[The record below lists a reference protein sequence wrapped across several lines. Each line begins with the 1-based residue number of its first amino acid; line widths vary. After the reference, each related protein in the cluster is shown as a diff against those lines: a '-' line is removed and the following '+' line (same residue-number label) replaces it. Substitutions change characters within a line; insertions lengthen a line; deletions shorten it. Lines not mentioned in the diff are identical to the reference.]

1 MERPWSF
8 IRYVCFLGLF
18 FSSAEAE
25 LRMTIPGLNQWQNTV
40 EPTAYKPTH
49 FSETPGEALN
59 DLEALPSL
67 NLKTMG
73 GNTQVSFRG
82 QTARNTLII
91 IDGIVAQDIYGAANI
106 SSFLGGATQIRDI
119 IPGSQG
125 VRYGSGASGGTIL
138 METPY
143 LPAAHLITAE
153 YGSFQSA
160 YGHLAHQKTTPET
173 AWVIHAEGNRTAG
186 LPQYGPTRSLGEK
199 SKSYL
204 GNVATRL
211 EHRLS
216 HSTTL
221 KLTGRTVES
230 SAKYDSYET
239 YTDPLPKPQGTLST
253 NVSLVGIGFE
263 TSTQK
268 TVHAVQGFFS
278 QTKLKYTAS
287 PTALFSMNGINYT
300 GTYAPR
306 RHLDSTLLVGIRED
320 RIDHSYLI
328 KKNVMSGYV
337 GGIQKICLTE
347 QLSAEAGLRL
357 DQHEKF
363 GSTVTYSGALAYT
376 HHHTTL
382 KSSLRTGF
390 LNPSLYTLYA
400 TNPYV
405 QNNPRLNPEHTRTL
419 DMTLE
424 HTFPRQDLT
433 LQVTPFWTQA
443 TQLIHSILTN
453 NRWQSVNVPGTTKIS
468 GIESQ
473 LFYRINPSLNLT
485 TSYAYTNIDASQ
497 PNTNPEFPKHKA
509 HLRLD
514 YMPTLDFSVSP
525 DILYVGARTS
535 RGGEALKEYTLLNL
549 TLKYEPTPGF
559 SVFGRIENV
568 CNIHYMQTYNYQTP
582 RRAFYV
588 GTHFY
593 F

>member
-1 MERPWSF
+1 MVTIS
-8 IRYVCFLGLF
+8 GLKK
-18 FSSAEAE
+18 
-25 LRMTIPGLNQWQNTV
+25 WQKKL
-40 EPTAYKPTH
+40 EPTAYKPDH
-49 FSETPGEALN
+49 FAETPSEALN
-59 DLEALPSL
+59 ELEALPSL

-82 QTARNTLII
+82 QTARNTLVL
-91 IDGIVAQDIYGAANI
+91 IDDIVTQDIYGATNI
-106 SSFLGGATQIRDI
+106 ASFFGGATQVREI

-143 LPAAHLITAE
+143 LHADNLVAAE

-160 YGHLAHQKTTPET
+160 YGHIAHQKITPDT
-173 AWVIHAEGNRTAG
+173 GWVIHAEGNRTAG
-186 LPQYGPTRSLGEK
+186 VPQYGPTRSLGEK

-211 EHRLS
+211 EHRLNES
-216 HSTTL
+216 STL
-221 KLTGRTVES
+221 KLTARTLES
-230 SAKYDSYET
+230 SAKYDAYET
-239 YTDPLPKPQGTLST
+239 YANPLPKPQSTLFT
-253 NVSLVGIGFE
+253 TVSLVGIGLE

-268 TVHAVQGFFS
+268 TAHAVQGFFS

-287 PTALFSMNGINYT
+287 PAAISSIQGVNYV
-300 GTYAPR
+300 GTHTPN
-306 RHLDSTLLVGIRED
+306 RHLDSTLLLGIQGERVD
-320 RIDHSYLI
+320 SSYLI
-328 KKNVMSGYV
+328 KKNVISGYI
-337 GGIQKICLTE
+337 GGLQKMRINDP
-347 QLSAEAGLRL
+347 LSAEAGLRL

-376 HHHTTL
+376 HRHTTL
-382 KSSLRTGF
+382 KSSIRTGF
-390 LNPSLYTLYA
+390 LNPSLYTLY
-400 TNPYV
+400 TSNKYV
-405 QNNPRLNPEHTRTL
+405 QSNPGLKPERTRTL
-419 DMTLE
+419 DVTFE
-424 HTFPRQDLT
+424 HFFPRPDISI
-433 LQVTPFWTQA
+433 QVTPFWTQA
-443 TQLIHSILTN
+443 TQLIQSVSKN

-473 LFYRINPSLNLT
+473 LFYRIDPSLNLI
-485 TSYAYTNIDASQ
+485 TSYSYTSIDASQ

-514 YMPTLDFSVSP
+514 YMPTLTFSISP

-535 RGGEALKEYTLLNL
+535 SGGEPLKEYTLVNL
-549 TLKYEPTPGF
+549 TLKYEVRPGF
-559 SVFGRIENV
+559 SIFGRIENV